1 MNNQLFKLIGAAAC
15 AAILSTAT
23 LAAAESTP
31 GTGTTQTQRKASS
44 HAYPFRGTVDS
55 VDATAKTITLDGK
68 KSERILHVT
77 DDTVLEKD
85 GKPAKIDEIASG
97 DYARGLLS
105 KPDGGREI
113 LVKATFGP
121 KPDKK
126 ADKKTTA
133 KTKPA
138 PTAPS
143 TDTAAK

>member
-31 GTGTTQTQRKASS
+31 GTGTYQTQRKASS

-68 KSERILHVT
+68 KSERVLHVT

-105 KPDGGREI
+105 KPDGAREI

-133 KTKPA
+133 KSKTAPA
-138 PTAPS
+138 APS

>member
-68 KSERILHVT
+68 KSERVLHVT

>member
-68 KSERILHVT
+68 KSERVLHVT

-126 ADKKTTA
+126 TDKKTTA

-138 PTAPS
+138 PAAQS

>member
-1 MNNQLFKLIGAAAC
+1 MNNKLFKLIGAAAC

-68 KSERILHVT
+68 KSERVLHVT

>member
-23 LAAAESTP
+23 LAAAESAP
-31 GTGTTQTQRKASS
+31 GTGTSQTQRKASS

-68 KSERILHVT
+68 KSERVLHVT

-105 KPDGGREI
+105 KPEGAREI

-126 ADKKTTA
+126 TDKKSTA

-138 PTAPS
+138 PAVPS

>member
-23 LAAAESTP
+23 LAAAESAP
-31 GTGTTQTQRKASS
+31 GTGTSQTQRKASS

-55 VDATAKTITLDGK
+55 VDASAKTITLDGK
-68 KSERILHVT
+68 KSERVLHVT

-105 KPDGGREI
+105 KQEGAREI

-126 ADKKTTA
+126 TDKKSTA

-138 PTAPS
+138 PAAPS

>member
-68 KSERILHVT
+68 KSERVLHVT

-138 PTAPS
+138 PNAPS

>member
-15 AAILSTAT
+15 AAFLSTAT
-23 LAAAESTP
+23 LAAAESAP
-31 GTGTTQTQRKASS
+31 GTGTSQTQRKASS

-55 VDATAKTITLDGK
+55 VDASAKTITLDGK
-68 KSERILHVT
+68 KSERVLHIT

-85 GKPAKIDEIASG
+85 GKPAKLEEVASG
-97 DYARGLLS
+97 DYARGLVS
-105 KPDGGREI
+105 KPDGAREI

-126 ADKKTTA
+126 ADKKTAA
-133 KTKPA
+133 KSKPA
-138 PTAPS
+138 PATPA